1 MTGDLIVFV
10 TILVVAGGGGIALG
24 MLLAPRLARWAES
37 RDKQDPQ
44 GPEESG
50 ADPDRA

>member
-1 MTGDLIVFV
+1 MTGDLIVFM
-10 TILVVAGGGGIALG
+10 TILIVAGGGGIALG

-37 RDKQDPQ
+37 RGKQDP
-44 GPEESG
+44 EEPG